1 VKNKGS
7 IIRKIVY
14 LLMLFAALFAGYF
27 IYDMSQAGQMAA
39 NACMRATPGMPVE
52 VFLSKFSEKDYKI
65 IQGAKYLMIV
75 PKKGLGRNHCKVEH
89 DGLKISSAKAGF
101 ND

>member
-1 VKNKGS
+1 
-7 IIRKIVY
+7 
-14 LLMLFAALFAGYF
+14 
-27 IYDMSQAGQMAA
+27 
-39 NACMRATPGMPVE
+39 VE

-65 IQGAKYLMIV
+65 IRGAKYLMIV

-89 DGLKISSAKAGF
+89 DGRKISSAKAGF